1 MDALHETGGLA
12 NDEASVR
19 ALMQRLNEAWGE
31 GDADAYAAL
40 FTENADYVI
49 FDGSLAKG
57 RTAIADVHRPLFEGF
72 MKGSRLAAQ
81 TSAIRFL
88 APGVALVHS
97 KGAVL
102 RKKQQRPSRRALSVQ
117 TTVVVKQGDRWLIT
131 AFQNT
136 RYRPWTET
144 LLGKILLR
152 FAARPSKQVLS

>member
-1 MDALHETGGLA
+1 MNTFTDTSGLA
-12 NDEASVR
+12 NDEADVR
-19 ALMQRLNEAWGE
+19 ALIQRLNEAWGE

-57 RTAIADVHRPLFEGF
+57 RAEIAEVHRPLFEGF
-72 MKGSRLAAQ
+72 MKGSRLVGQITAV
-81 TSAIRFL
+81 RFL
-88 APGVALVHS
+88 TPGVALVHG

-102 RKKQQRPSRRALSVQ
+102 RKNQSRPSRRALSVQ

-136 RYRPWTET
+136 RYRPWVET

-152 FAARPSKQVLS
+152 FAARPSK